1 MTCEDAYVYLMKFSW
16 KIGTDEMKELSY
28 KEGTKFREAV
38 QTLYFNA
45 ACSALE
51 DEYELSQHNS

>member
-1 MTCEDAYVYLMKFSW
+1 MTCEDAYTYLMKISW
-16 KIGTDEMKELSY
+16 KIGTEATEVFGVEDRII
-28 KEGTKFREAV
+28 FREAV
-38 QTLYFNA
+38 QTLYMNA